1 MYDEL
6 KYKQIN
12 RRVGIYKDAILTATI
27 EIQNNHVKMSF
38 KKLYNNSVKES
49 LKKFNLL
56 SCEDKIALI
65 DNGSCDSEMDFTDLI
80 TDKIKEIILSN
91 KEEEFYEEEE
101 SAYNVNLYTGEAMPI
116 IIWMCS
122 FANKRLDRSIA
133 DVAPAIVNKLLEFQE
148 VSLTSENLN
157 CTDDEYYIYVG
168 DSEKFKFCVGK
179 QVVSNFENKSNKS
192 KQLLIEFDGK
202 GASPKKPCRFWCL
215 EKNLIK
221 IKL

>member
-38 KKLYNNSVKES
+38 KRLYNNSVKES
-49 LKKFNLL
+49 VEKFNIL
-56 SCEDKIALI
+56 SAKDKIALI
-65 DNGSCDSEMDFTDLI
+65 NNHFYDDETGFKSSI
-80 TDKIKEIILSN
+80 IDKIKEIILSN
-91 KEEEFYEEEE
+91 KDEEIYEEEE
-101 SAYNVNLYTGEAMPI
+101 SVSNVNLYTGEAMPI

-133 DVAPAIVNKLLEFQE
+133 DVVPAIVNKLLEFQE
-148 VSLTSENLN
+148 VNLTSENLN

-168 DSEKFKFCVGK
+168 DSEKLKFCVGK

-202 GASPKKPCRFWCL
+202 GGSPKKPCRFWCF